1 MWRVWKPSGLC
12 ARSLLQQ
19 YRRQVWKPSGVR
31 THSLLKQYK
40 AQVVLNRLIYDE
52 KQYQVLKMLP
62 ALLNKLK
69 DYQPQ
74 VDTATAPATSA
85 MHDTVVSSTID
96 APVGIGGS
104 DRVEVSAIPVKER
117 NNIKGFYLYG
127 EVGSGKTYL
136 MDMFYTNC
144 EIPFKRR
151 VHFHKFLLEIHQ
163 RIHNR
168 KKELLALY
176 GRDVNINLS
185 SERDAIT
192 YVAEKVAKEAW
203 LLCFDEFQVTD
214 IADALILNKFFNEL
228 WLRGTVLVATSNRPP
243 SDLYKNGLNRQYF
256 LPFISSLEEK
266 YCVVHSIGSTKDYRS
281 DAVNR
286 HDVYYYPITA
296 KASEKLWGNFNS
308 IQLCNARPLY
318 DVVRRNV
325 DIPIMMGRSMRVPH
339 MREISFETRHKE
351 IKVGWTPF
359 NFLCDFERGAA
370 DYKALCSSCDVIFI
384 DEIPRLSILEHDKGR
399 RFITL
404 IDEVYDSGVLL
415 YWVAETAPNE
425 LFKQLGT
432 EAINKSVY
440 DVGGGRHFGTDHK
453 WTSSTSC
460 VIHAVTTKIGIDSAQ
475 DELKILEGQLSSVQ
489 ELGFAFKRAYSRLN
503 EISSIEYYN
512 NWLKRR
518 FTD

>member
-1 MWRVWKPSGLC
+1 MRRWWKPAGL
-12 ARSLLQQ
+12 A
-19 YRRQVWKPSGVR
+19 GIR
-31 THSLLKQYK
+31 TYSLLKHYK
-40 AQVVLNRLIYDE
+40 SQVVLNKLIYDE
-52 KQYQVLKMLP
+52 KQYLVLKMLQ

-69 DYQPQ
+69 DYQPN
-74 VDTATAPATSA
+74 VDTAMAPAATA
-85 MHDTVVSSTID
+85 TDGITVSSTSD
-96 APVGIGGS
+96 TSGGISGS
-104 DRVEVSAIPVKER
+104 DSRLKVSAIPVKER

-136 MDMFYTNC
+136 MDMFYSNC

-168 KKELLALY
+168 KQELLALY

-256 LPFISSLEEK
+256 LPFISNLEEK
-266 YCVVHSIGSTKDYRS
+266 YCVIHSIGSTKDYRS

-286 HDVYYYPITA
+286 QDVYYYPITA
-296 KASEKLWGNFNS
+296 QASEKLWGNFNN
-308 IQLCNARPLY
+308 IKLY
-318 DVVRRNV
+318 NTHSSHDAVQRNV
-325 DIPIMMGRSMRVPH
+325 NIPIMMGRSMQVPY
-339 MREISFETRHKE
+339 MREISFEGSQKK
-351 IKVGWTPF
+351 IKVAWTPF

-370 DYKALCSSCDVIFI
+370 DYKALCASCDVIFI
-384 DEIPRLSILEHDKGR
+384 DEIPRMSILEHDKGR

-404 IDEVYDSGVLL
+404 IDEIYDSGVLL

-432 EAINKSVY
+432 EEIDKSVY
-440 DVGGGRHFGTDHK
+440 DIGGGRHFGTDHK

-460 VIHAVTTKIGIDSAQ
+460 VIHAVTTKVGIDSAQ
-475 DELKILEGQLSSVQ
+475 DELKILEGQLSSIQ
-489 ELGFAFKRAYSRLN
+489 ELGFAFKRASSRLN

-512 NWLKRR
+512 NWSKKR
-518 FTD
+518 FTN